1 MMLFARPGKFEPCGM
16 FTKGHFELILIT
28 IIWITIA
35 LKNTM
40 NKTKEEVGKI
50 IKRCT
55 ITMWVL
61 EVVMISFKIA
71 TGGIRNLNNYVPFY
85 YDDPH

>member
-1 MMLFARPGKFEPCGM
+1 MMLFARPGKFGPCGM

-40 NKTKEEVGKI
+40 NKTKRRSRKNYKKMHNSDVG
-50 IKRCT
+50 
-55 ITMWVL
+55 
-61 EVVMISFKIA
+61 A
-71 TGGIRNLNNYVPFY
+71 
-85 YDDPH
+85 